1 MLEAWNVPSIESN
14 VGYTWYHVPAG
25 GSLFV
30 VVLSD
35 LPCWYIGHYFGGR
48 MLRCAGAN
56 CVWCERGV
64 GRQIRCVLCVAE
76 SSTHRVGV
84 VEFSESVGLLLR
96 DWGYT
101 RGTMRGLQVEFHR
114 VGRSKHS
121 RIEAQLLSDIEPQ
134 WSKQLSPLD
143 VREVL
148 DDNLKRSQSA
158 LGAMSLD
165 LAGLV

>member
-1 MLEAWNVPSIESN
+1 MLESWDVPDIGSS

-25 GSLFV
+25 GSLYV

-35 LPCWYIGHYFGGR
+35 RPTWYVGHYVGGR
-48 MLRCAGAN
+48 MLRCVGAN
-56 CVWCERGV
+56 CAWCDRGV

-84 VEFSESVGLLLR
+84 IELSQSVGLLVR
-96 DWGYT
+96 DWGYA
-101 RGTMRGLQVEFHR
+101 RGTMRGLQVEFSR

-121 RIEAQLLSDIEPQ
+121 RIEAICLSDVEPS
-134 WSKQLSPLD
+134 WSRSLQSLD

-148 DDNLKRSQSA
+148 DDNLRRSQSA

-165 LAGLV
+165 SAGLV